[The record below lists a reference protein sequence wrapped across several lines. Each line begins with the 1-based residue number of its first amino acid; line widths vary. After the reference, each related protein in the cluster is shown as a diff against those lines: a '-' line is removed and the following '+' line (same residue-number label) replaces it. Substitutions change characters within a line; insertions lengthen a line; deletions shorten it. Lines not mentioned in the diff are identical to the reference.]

1 MKLIGLTVMTAL
13 LTMIGIAQAT
23 LTVIGTAQF
32 NGTGTEYNLIWEDD
46 NNGNSVVWLDY
57 CNTPA
62 IWQNQTAWAV
72 GLNNELV
79 ITLNPGYSVTW
90 TDSSWRLP
98 STVDDGMFVYGCDGT
113 TTAGYNITT
122 SEMGHLFYAE
132 LGNLGCKDTSCNP
145 SSGCQTGYG
154 LQSIVPFQNLI
165 AAWWYWSGTY
175 ATNMSGAC
183 YFSFNQGSQGYVDI
197 NDDGCGLA
205 LRSGQVV
212 YSSIPTL
219 SEWSQIML
227 VVMLG
232 ICAFYINRK
241 RQLT

>member
-79 ITLNPGYSVTW
+79 ITLTSLKYPREKMCTLRQFFIIPLHQQIQP
-90 TDSSWRLP
+90 TA
-98 STVDDGMFVYGCDGT
+98 FV
-113 TTAGYNITT
+113 
-122 SEMGHLFYAE
+122 
-132 LGNLGCKDTSCNP
+132 
-145 SSGCQTGYG
+145 
-154 LQSIVPFQNLI
+154 
-165 AAWWYWSGTY
+165 
-175 ATNMSGAC
+175 
-183 YFSFNQGSQGYVDI
+183 
-197 NDDGCGLA
+197 
-205 LRSGQVV
+205 
-212 YSSIPTL
+212 
-219 SEWSQIML
+219 
-227 VVMLG
+227 
-232 ICAFYINRK
+232 
-241 RQLT
+241 